1 MAADEK
7 RVLIFSDDAKQYYEE
22 LNLQIAGL
30 EPDCRKILEIE
41 VSSWGD
47 SITSPPLVLQTVNEL
62 IDIFNRL
69 HNKDD
74 ERSKQIRRHLQ
85 DVLLH
90 YLYTMHIA
98 VEKYNRS
105 NIRENTERLKKSIPL
120 IKDAIGIFANKSDAE
135 KMTALVEKIGQHINE
150 DVVDDACSVWSQLA
164 KNSDFEKIV
173 QQILEKIE
181 AKRHIINYGYYNM
194 KIDEA
199 VKDYKVWLEEKRK
212 RRNILKIVLT
222 VASIGLAALI
232 AKSASDNK

>member
-1 MAADEK
+1 MTTDKK
-7 RVLIFSDDAKQYYEE
+7 RVLILSDDAKQYYDE
-22 LNLQIAGL
+22 LNLQIDGL
-30 EPDCRKILEIE
+30 EPLSKKILKIE
-41 VSSWGD
+41 VESWGD

-74 ERSKQIRRHLQ
+74 DRSKQIRRHLQ

-90 YLYTMHIA
+90 YLHTMHIA
-98 VEKYNRS
+98 VEKYNQS
-105 NIRENTERLKKSIPL
+105 NSRKNTERLKKSIPL

-150 DVVDDACSVWSQLA
+150 DIVDDACSVWSQFA

-181 AKRHIINYGYYNM
+181 SNRNIIDYDYHNM

-199 VKDYKVWLEEKRK
+199 VKDYKVWLEGKRK
-212 RRNILKIVLT
+212 RRNILKIALS
-222 VASIGLAALI
+222 VASVGLAALI
-232 AKSASDNK
+232 AKLASDNK